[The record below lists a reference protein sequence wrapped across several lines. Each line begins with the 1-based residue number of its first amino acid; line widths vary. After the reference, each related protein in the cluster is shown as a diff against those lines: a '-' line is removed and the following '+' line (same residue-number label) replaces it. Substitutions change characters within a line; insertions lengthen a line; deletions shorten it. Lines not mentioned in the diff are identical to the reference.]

1 MLPGSPA
8 TAPLIEP
15 AMPAHGTYLQRFG
28 LADAPD
34 LPPATLLTSLGKTQ
48 STISRVNKVRG
59 ERFWSPPI
67 TAGSRGHSADVL
79 RRLAY
84 QASLRQTGSKEWLT
98 GLPSACMRANTHLF
112 RTQLKRYLQDL
123 VYAAGTMCSY

>member
-8 TAPLIEP
+8 AASLTEP
-15 AMPAHGTYLQRFG
+15 AMPAYATYLQRFG

-48 STISRVNKVRG
+48 STISRTVNKVRG

-84 QASLRQTGSKEWLT
+84 QASLRQRGYKKWLP

-112 RTQLKRYLQDL
+112 PTQLK
-123 VYAAGTMCSY
+123 